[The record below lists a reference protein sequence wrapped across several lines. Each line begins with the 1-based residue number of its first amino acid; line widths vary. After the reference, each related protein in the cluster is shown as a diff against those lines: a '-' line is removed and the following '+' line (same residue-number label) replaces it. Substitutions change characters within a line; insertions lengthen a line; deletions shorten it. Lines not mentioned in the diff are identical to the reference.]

1 MPPKIPSAIID
12 RPRETDSL
20 PYKHTFLPYAYGTT
34 ISLITRVAEDVDPY
48 NANELYL
55 PTEPP
60 SHKLPSAHAPLS
72 PSHRLIR
79 QNNQETLNRFVP
91 FERK

>member
-48 NANELYL
+48 NA
-55 PTEPP
+55 
-60 SHKLPSAHAPLS
+60 K
-72 PSHRLIR
+72 
-79 QNNQETLNRFVP
+79 
-91 FERK
+91 